1 MQNYTDWLR
10 TMPIAQR
17 GLHDNISVA
26 ENSKT
31 AISKAIDANYALELD
46 VNFTK
51 DNVPIIFHDN
61 LLSRMTNLDGYV
73 NLTDFESIKNG
84 KLLKQEDSVLSL
96 NEALTLVSSR
106 VPILFNIA
114 GTLPISVCKNFYDA
128 VKDYP
133 GEIAVES
140 TNPYTLEWFKL
151 NAPRIKRGQR
161 AGAYRHEKPTFA
173 NRHKLRK
180 LKLNHIS
187 EPNFVVYRVEDAKK
201 RYFRKLYKNETPLI
215 VWTVRSKKDNRK
227 ADSLKANKIFQ
238 LPTLIEL

>member
-1 MQNYTDWLR
+1 MQNFTDWLKN
-10 TMPIAQR
+10 MPIAQR
-17 GLHDNISVA
+17 GLHDNISIA

-31 AISKAIDANYALELD
+31 AIEKAIDANYALELD

-51 DNVPIIFHDN
+51 DNIPIIFHDN

-73 NLTDFESIKNG
+73 NLTDFETIKQE

-96 NEALTLVSSR
+96 AEALALVGSR
-106 VPILFNIA
+106 VPILFNLA
-114 GTLPISVCKNFYDA
+114 GTLPISVCKNFYDSI
-128 VKDYP
+128 KDYS

-173 NRHKLRK
+173 NRRKLKK

-201 RYFRKLYKNETPLI
+201 RYFKNLYKNEIPLI
-215 VWTVRSKKDNRK
+215 VWTVRSKRDNRK
-227 ADSLKANKIFQ
+227 ADALKANKIFQ
-238 LPTLIEL
+238 SSSLV

>member
-17 GLHDNISVA
+17 GLHDNITVA

-31 AISKAIDANYALELD
+31 AIKKAIDANYALELD

-73 NLTDFESIKNG
+73 NLTDYETIKNE
-84 KLLKQEDSVLSL
+84 KLLKQDDCVLSL
-96 NEALTLVSSR
+96 VDALALIDSR
-106 VPILFNIA
+106 VPILFNIS
-114 GTLPISVCKNFYDA
+114 GTLPISVCKNFYD
-128 VKDYP
+128 VVRSYQ

-173 NRHKLRK
+173 SRRKLKK

-201 RYFRKLYKNETPLI
+201 RYFKNLYKNETPLI
-215 VWTVRSKKDNRK
+215 VWTVKTKRDNRR
-227 ADSLKANKIFQ
+227 ADALKANKIFYNSS
-238 LPTLIEL
+238 LV

>member
-1 MQNYTDWLR
+1 MQNFTDWLR
-10 TMPIAQR
+10 SMPIAQR
-17 GLHDNISVA
+17 GLHDNINIA

-31 AISKAIDANYALELD
+31 AIIKAIDANYALELD

-51 DNVPIIFHDN
+51 DNIPIIFHDN

-73 NLTDFESIKNG
+73 NLTDYETIKNG
-84 KLLKQEDSVLSL
+84 RLLKQEDVVLSL
-96 NEALTLVSSR
+96 AEALEIINSR

-114 GTLPISVCKNFYDA
+114 GTLPISVCKTFYDA
-128 VKDYP
+128 VKNYQ
-133 GEIAVES
+133 GEFAVES

-161 AGAYRHEKPTFA
+161 AGAYKHEKPLFA
-173 NRHKLRK
+173 KRGKLKK

-201 RYFRKLYKNETPLI
+201 RYFKNLYKSETPLI
-215 VWTVRSKKDNRK
+215 VWTIRSKRDNRK
-227 ADSLKANKIFQ
+227 AEALKANKIFH
-238 LPTLIEL
+238 LSSLV